1 MAAVVIGAL
10 AAEVVEVVV
19 VGEVE
24 LLEQPASTA
33 AGTATAAATISHAR
47 SVRAR

>member
-10 AAEVVEVVV
+10 AVEVVEVVV

-24 LLEQPASTA
+24 LLEQPATRA
-33 AGTATAAATISHAR
+33 AGTTMAAATTNHDR
-47 SVRAR
+47 RVRVR